1 MIILGIDTSSDI
13 CSVGLSQKKNF
24 LGEINIKLKRRH
36 SERLLPIIKN
46 LLSETG
52 LVMQEIDGVAVT
64 DGPGSFTG
72 LRIGLSTVQAF
83 KKALE
88 IPVYSVS
95 TLEYMAYSI
104 AQHYENSILIPTMD
118 ARNKRVYTAVFDRE
132 KDNSDIKR
140 IEEDKAV
147 EVKKLLS
154 NIEKYNNRR
163 KIIFGSGTD
172 QYFKMMQKANLDN
185 TTLLYKTRNFGGYN
199 LATLGYKYIKQGEN
213 TDYKDLIPT
222 YLKKPQA
229 RINWEEK
236 YLQGDKNADKS

>member
-13 CSVGLSQKKNF
+13 CSVGLSKGNDF

-46 LLSETG
+46 LLAETG
-52 LVMQEIDGVAVT
+52 LDIHEIEGVAVT

-83 KKALE
+83 KKALA

-132 KDNSDIKR
+132 KNSTDIKR
-140 IEEDKAV
+140 IEKDKAV
-147 EVKKLLS
+147 EVQQLIKD
-154 NIEKYNNRR
+154 IEKYNRR

-172 QYFKMMQKANLDN
+172 QYFEMFQKAKLDN

-199 LATLGYKYIKQGEN
+199 LTTLGYKYIKQGAD

-229 RINWEEK
+229 RINWEKK
-236 YLQGDKNADKS
+236 YLQGDQNADNS

>member
-13 CSVGLSQKKNF
+13 CSVGLSEGKDF
-24 LGEINIKLKRRH
+24 LGEINIKLRRRH

-52 LVMQEIDGVAVT
+52 LGMQDIDGVAVT

-88 IPVYSVS
+88 IPAYSVS

-104 AQHYENSILIPTMD
+104 AQYYENSILIPTID
-118 ARNKRVYTAVFDRE
+118 ARNKRVYTAVFERE
-132 KDNSDIKR
+132 KGSDELKR
-140 IEEDKAV
+140 IEKDKAV
-147 EVKKLLS
+147 EVKKLVN
-154 NIEKYNNRR
+154 NIEKYHKR

-172 QYFKMMQKANLDN
+172 QYFKILKEAELDN
-185 TTLLYKTRNFGGYN
+185 TKLIYKTRNFGGYN
-199 LATLGYKYIKQGEN
+199 LATLGYKYIKQGKN
-213 TDYKDLIPT
+213 TDYKNLTPT

-229 RINWEEK
+229 RINWEKK
-236 YLQGDKNADKS
+236 YLQGG